1 MLNFTS
7 LSDNSIMKVSLG
19 LFLSSV
25 EFLSFIKC
33 SLFSIA
39 SDFSKWIQKWYMK
52 LSRDNRGLKLC
63 FLSYHPLK
71 KNLLFSHR
79 KF

>member
-1 MLNFTS
+1 MS
-7 LSDNSIMKVSLG
+7 MPDNSIMKVSMG

-39 SDFSKWIQKWYMK
+39 SDFKKWIQKWYMK
-52 LSRDNRGLKLC
+52 VFGDNRGLKLC
-63 FLSYHPLK
+63 FLFYHLLK
-71 KNLLFSHR
+71 KIYFFLTESLEH
-79 KF
+79 